1 MTKFDEKF
9 ESNRLAMLVKQ
20 HTDIIGINGLVTFNA
35 ECTEDRLSSTSWV
48 FSDEVLEKIDQ
59 TSFKL
64 HLIELLDNFIQY
76 RALNEKLPRKA
87 GIVRFTTKKVAI
99 EWLQDSTDLTNSSS
113 SKTYS
118 APLINKYE
126 NILST
131 LNIEAFNLNE
141 DKYSGVFLPVP
152 FAEYWHAPLKVMLIG
167 RETAGWNKNTV
178 PPKNTIQRVAS
189 FSKDGN
195 ISALVSE
202 AVGRYRKHLPVNR
215 NGSVITT
222 SRSRFKQYFFRLA
235 KELNIQPKAIIYSN
249 LFAWDYD
256 TKSPKARPKTE
267 LNEITSL
274 SKQLLTAQ
282 IEYLQPD
289 VIVFAAGLT
298 GVDPII
304 RELFEENFGGYDNL
318 DIIPRKY
325 WRFTAANATCFRIAH
340 PRATSGHSKFRDKV
354 IQHIKEM

>member
-1 MTKFDEKF
+1 MK
-9 ESNRLAMLVKQ
+9 NY
-20 HTDIIGINGLVTFNA
+20 
-35 ECTEDRLSSTSWV
+35 
-48 FSDEVLEKIDQ
+48 LEKQ
-59 TSFKL
+59 VL
-64 HLIELLDNFIQY
+64 
-76 RALNEKLPRKA
+76 
-87 GIVRFTTKKVAI
+87 KKVAI
-99 EWLQDSTDLTNSSS
+99 EWLPDDSTHLSNPSSS
-113 SKTYS
+113 SSYS
-118 APLINKYE
+118 ATLINKYE
-126 NILST
+126 KILNT
-131 LNIEAFNLNE
+131 LNIAAFDLNE

-167 RETAGWNKNTV
+167 RETAGWNKNTAH
-178 PPKNTIQRVAS
+178 PKNTIQRVAS

-202 AVGRYRKHLPVNR
+202 AVERYKKHLPLNR
-215 NGSVITT
+215 NGSVNTK
-222 SRSRFKQYFFRLA
+222 SRSRFKQYFFKLA
-235 KELNIQPKAIIYSN
+235 KDLNIQPKAIVYSN

-256 TKSPKARPKTE
+256 TKSPKTRPKIE
-267 LNEITSL
+267 LNEIASL
-274 SKQLLTAQ
+274 SKQLLSAQ

-298 GVDPII
+298 GIDPII